1 MINVG
6 DGEFVDPEQLWL
18 NLYIFSTY
26 KPDTQC
32 LIQLGSFPLA
42 GAIGSTAGFGSGTGS
57 VAHTEVTGLTGS
69 EGPT

>member
-32 LIQLGSFPLA
+32 LIQLGSFRSL
-42 GAIGSTAGFGSGTGS
+42 
-57 VAHTEVTGLTGS
+57 EQ
-69 EGPT
+69 